1 MHDIYSS
8 ISIIHGLILYKV
20 IDKTIKQNNNLVLVL
35 KNSSQNENAP
45 VPNWFSASNN
55 VIG

>member
-55 VIG
+55 GIG